1 VLLVRPL
8 EERDGAAWDDYVA
21 RAPGAHFCQLTAWK
35 RLTERAYRC
44 PARYWIALE
53 GGRVRGVLPLFVKR
67 GPLGRTLFSAP
78 GGLLADDDATAAALL
93 EPAREAVR
101 REGADYLELR
111 DQLRRWPELETVEE
125 NVTLILRLE
134 ASAEAQWQRF
144 DAKLR
149 NQIRKGEKAGF
160 TTRWG
165 RDLHAGLHRVLLE
178 NLRDLGTPVRGA
190 PYFRAAAEALGDR
203 AEIVVI
209 EHQGRPAGAMFLARM
224 GARQWDPWAS
234 SLRRYFALCPNQVL
248 YWAAIRRGI
257 ERGLGSFDMGRS
269 QWGSGTF
276 HFKQQWGAE
285 PVPLYY
291 QYALGRARQVPTL
304 EAQQHSFDLATRV
317 WKKLPL
323 AVAAP
328 LGERVR
334 RLFPEA
340 L

>member
-1 VLLVRPL
+1 VLTIRPL
-8 EERDGAAWDDYVA
+8 EERDFRAWDEYVV
-21 RAPGAHFCQLTAWK
+21 RSPGAHFGQLTAWQ
-35 RLTERAYRC
+35 RLTQRTYGCPSRC
-44 PARYWIALE
+44 WIALE
-53 GGRVRGVLPLFVKR
+53 QERVRGVLPLFVKR

-93 EPAREAVR
+93 EPARNAVR
-101 REGADYLELR
+101 SEGAEYLELR
-111 DQLRRWPELETVEE
+111 DQLHRWPGLETVEE
-125 NVTLILRLE
+125 HVTMVLRLE
-134 ASAEAQWQRF
+134 TSADAQWKRF

-149 NQIRKGEKAGF
+149 NQIRKGEKSGF
-160 TTRWG
+160 ATRWG
-165 RDLHAGLHRVLLE
+165 NDLHAGFHRVLLE

-190 PYFRAAAEALGDR
+190 PYFRAAAAALGDA

-224 GARQWDPWAS
+224 GGRMWDPWAS

-248 YWAAIRRGI
+248 YWAAIQRGI
-257 ERGLGSFDMGRS
+257 ERGLDSFDMGRS

-291 QYALGRARQVPTL
+291 QYVLGRARRAPTL

-317 WKKLPL
+317 WKRLPL